1 MPLDLK
7 RRPKSPY
14 WIIRGSLRGYRVE
27 ESTGT
32 SDKRIAEEILA
43 KRQAEILEQSVYGRR
58 ATETFANAA
67 LSYLQQGGSKRFTAA
82 VISHFGTTPLAK
94 IDQDALDRGA
104 KKLYPNAS
112 PSTRNRQFYAIAS
125 SIDPASRC
133 KARMVFV
140 ANYRKTLDPSWPDSV
155 AYNR

>member
-32 SDKRIAEEILA
+32 NDLQIAEEILA

-58 ATETFANAA
+58 ATETFAH
-67 LSYLQQGGSKRFTAA
+67 LR
-82 VISHFGTTPLAK
+82 
-94 IDQDALDRGA
+94 
-104 KKLYPNAS
+104 
-112 PSTRNRQFYAIAS
+112 
-125 SIDPASRC
+125 
-133 KARMVFV
+133 
-140 ANYRKTLDPSWPDSV
+140 
-155 AYNR
+155 